1 MCMIEKQQGLSIC
14 SFHKTRIAPTPSGY
28 LHLGNVLSFII
39 TAGLARKF
47 NAGILLRIDDLD
59 QERIRTDY
67 IRDIFDS
74 LLFLNIPWDE
84 GPRNAED
91 HLKNFSRLRC
101 VKRYKEALHFLKNND
116 RVFACDCSRS
126 QLSGSQNSKSY
137 PGTCMAKHLPLGEK
151 GYNWRVYTNAGDDI
165 QVNDLFKGN
174 QKFSLP
180 ATMQYFVVRK
190 KDSGPAYQLASVV
203 EDLHYGIDLIVRGED
218 LWDSTLAQLY
228 LAGILPHNHFLKA
241 AFYHHPLIKQYD
253 GTKLSKSAGDTS
265 IQLLRRMG
273 KSPAEIFTMI
283 AQALGCRQ
291 PVARWEDL
299 FEWYISSRITGTS

>member
-1 MCMIEKQQGLSIC
+1 MIEEQQGLSIR

-84 GPRNAED
+84 GPRNVED
-91 HLKNFSRLRC
+91 HLKHHSQLHRAEL
-101 VKRYKEALHFLKNND
+101 YKEVLYFLKKND

-126 QLSGSQNSKSY
+126 QLPGSHNNKSY
-137 PGTCMAKHLPLGEK
+137 PGTCMAKHLPLEEK
-151 GYNWRVYTNAGDDI
+151 GYNWRIYTNAGNDI

-174 QKFSLP
+174 QKFGLP
-180 ATMQYFVVRK
+180 ATMQDFVVRK
-190 KDSGPAYQLASVV
+190 KDNDPAYQLASVV
-203 EDLHYGIDLIVRGED
+203 DDLHYGVDLVIRGED
-218 LWDSTLAQLY
+218 LLDSTLAQLY
-228 LAGILPHNHFLKA
+228 LAGVLPPNGFLNA
-241 AFYHHPLIKQYD
+241 VFYHHPLIKQCD
-253 GTKLSKSAGDTS
+253 GKKLSKSAGDTS
-265 IQLLRRMG
+265 VQLLRKTG

-283 AQALGCRQ
+283 AQALGYCQ
-291 PVARWEDL
+291 PVARWEEL
-299 FEWYISSRITGTS
+299 FEWYISSRITGTF